1 MSQGIMVFLLFGL
14 VFMTLGCIGQ
24 ITDTRSMTSLD
35 NLVQRHTPER
45 IATGFKNVE
54 GPVWHPDGYLLFSD
68 IDGNIIYKWTPDGN
82 VEVFRSPSGY
92 SNGLTFDKQG
102 RLIACEHSNR
112 RVSRTEPDEAI
123 VILADEYNGN
133 RLNSPNDVAVKSDG
147 SIYFTDPP
155 YGLRE
160 PWGTP
165 GQQDLPFQGV
175 YRISPDG
182 KTLALVIKD
191 LYRPNGLAFSPDE
204 KVLYVANS
212 EGAPAV
218 HAFDVQPDG
227 TLVNGR
233 ILLSDVGWPDGI
245 KVDLNGN
252 LYVTT
257 NTNRVGIYDSMGKH
271 LGDIATPEITRNCA
285 FGGPDNK
292 TLYITALTSV
302 YRVQLKVQ
310 GVPAL
315 AGSDNTMA
323 ISPVGMDEN
332 LRTES
337 GKARPPNKGTNY
349 E

>member
-1 MSQGIMVFLLFGL
+1 MSQEIMVFLLFGL
-14 VFMTLGCIGQ
+14 VFMALGCIGQ
-24 ITDTRSMTSLD
+24 IADTRSMTSLD

-54 GPVWHPDGYLLFSD
+54 GPVWHP
-68 IDGNIIYKWTPDGN
+68 
-82 VEVFRSPSGY
+82 
-92 SNGLTFDKQG
+92 
-102 RLIACEHSNR
+102 
-112 RVSRTEPDEAI
+112 
-123 VILADEYNGN
+123 
-133 RLNSPNDVAVKSDG
+133 DG

-323 ISPVGMDEN
+323 ISSVGMDEN